1 MRDGIPV
8 TVLSGPLGAGK
19 TTTVNHLLEHSGDRS
34 IAVLV
39 NDMGAINVDAELL
52 SAGTDLAADG
62 GVAELSNGCI
72 CCERQD
78 DLETEVARLAN
89 DREFEYLVVEASG
102 ISEPRPIAQL
112 FTTGSRAAAA
122 YSLDTMVTVVDVE
135 RFLQAFGD
143 SDRVERET
151 APGETDRPLS
161 DLVVEQI
168 EYADVVLLNK
178 CDLVDD
184 SDADRATAL
193 IGELVPRARI
203 HRTEHGRIDAGE
215 ILGTG
220 LFDPAETGVSAGWQ
234 RAIDDANDEH
244 TSEVEH
250 EHDHD
255 HSDQSGREHDHSD
268 HAAPDEVYNVDSF
281 VYERRRPFHPERLRK
296 LLGELPPSVVRSKGL
311 VWIAG
316 RDETALLLSQ
326 AGPNATV
333 EVLGPWL
340 ASLPEIERDLYR
352 RNRRDVEWHDDHGD
366 RRNELVF
373 VGQNIDNSF
382 ETRLDDC
389 LVTDEE
395 WGADVTDDLFPDT
408 EDDVL
413 SFGTRK

>member
-52 SAGTDLAADG
+52 SAGTELAADG

-78 DLETEVARLAN
+78 DLESEVARLAN

-143 SDRVERET
+143 SDRIERET

-161 DLVVEQI
+161 DLLVEQI
-168 EYADVVLLNK
+168 EYADVILLNK

-184 SDADRATAL
+184 SDADRAAAL

-220 LFDPAETGVSAGWQ
+220 LFDPAETGASAGWQ
-234 RAIDDANDEH
+234 QAIGDAHDEH
-244 TSEVEH
+244 THGAEH
-250 EHDHD
+250 SHD
-255 HSDQSGREHDHSD
+255 HSDQSDPEHDH
-268 HAAPDEVYNVDSF
+268 AGPGEVYNVDSF
-281 VYERRRPFHPERLRK
+281 VYERRRPFHPDRIRD
-296 LLGELPPSVVRSKGL
+296 LLGQLPPSVVRSKGI

-352 RNRRDVEWHDDHGD
+352 STRRDVEWHEEYGD

-373 VGQNIDNSF
+373 IGQEIDDSF
-382 ETRLDDC
+382 ERRLDDC
-389 LVTDEE
+389 LVTDQE
-395 WGADVTDDLFPDT
+395 WEAGITDDLFP
-408 EDDVL
+408 EDEEAL
-413 SFGTRK
+413 SFRTRR